1 MLLDDFSEL
10 ENTRLEK
17 KSIACAMKASNL
29 TQPDLLN
36 R

>member
-17 KSIACAMKASNL
+17 IHRMRDGHELPNPIC
-29 TQPDLLN
+29 
-36 R
+36 